1 MFFQIKEIVLWPR
14 GADKPPRRVKF
25 QLGKVNVISGASRTG
40 KSAVIPIIDY
50 CLGSGSCSIPV
61 NTIRKNCEWFGV
73 VIATSQGEKLLARR
87 EPGAQRSTEDM
98 FIMEATSI
106 AELPLS
112 VTKNTS
118 ADAIRRLLDELAG
131 LTNLD
136 FSGGDESATGF
147 GGRPSFRDLAA
158 FTFQPQNVVANPDV
172 LFFKTNTY
180 EHREKLRK
188 IFPYVLGAVT
198 PSLMA
203 MQFEL
208 RRTQQELRRKEREL
222 KQAREVSAQWL
233 ADLKA
238 KFSEAQEL
246 GLTTRT
252 DVEPSRDQ
260 MIELLSEIVSRTDL
274 TLAVTTNTIT
284 DAMQELG
291 SLEGEERTVSRELT
305 VLRHRLEEMN
315 RMRRGAD
322 AYQGA
327 LIVQRDRLQL
337 SKWISSHAGH
347 GSDCPVCGSHTESSQ
362 RKLTHLAE
370 RLKEVE
376 VEVGVDTE
384 VPAAF
389 ERELQR
395 VTTEVDVTSERLKS
409 VQIRRRALSSR
420 SDEARSRQ
428 YSAKKAERFVG
439 NLEAALD
446 LHRRLGSDAE
456 LVEEVSRLTELELD
470 LRAKLRGQDIDAR
483 KRRALQNVNT
493 NAARLLPLL
502 DAERPEDPVS
512 LEVDDLTVKVI
523 GLDRADYLS
532 EIGSGSNWLSYHL
545 AVLLGLHQ
553 FFLSQTK
560 SPIPAF
566 LVLDQPSQVYFPTKV
581 VDRDGDQVDDDPQLT
596 RDEDVEAVRKAFQ
609 VLGQVVNAAQG
620 KLQVL
625 VLDHASKEVWGDVE
639 GVVGV
644 EDWRGGTKLVPMEWM
659 Q

>member
-1 MFFQIKEIVLWPR
+1 MFLQIKEIVLWPR
-14 GADKPPRRVKF
+14 GAQFEPRRITF
-25 QLGKVNVISGASRTG
+25 ELGKVNVISGASRTG

-61 NTIRKNCEWFGV
+61 NTIRKHCEWFGV
-73 VIATSQGEKLLARR
+73 VISTSQGEKLLARR
-87 EPGAQRSTEDM
+87 EPGAQRCTDDM
-98 FIMEATSI
+98 FIFEAATI
-106 AELPLS
+106 NEIPYTVA
-112 VTKNTS
+112 KNTT
-118 ADAIRRLLDELAG
+118 ADAVRRHLDGLAG

-136 FSGGDESATGF
+136 FSGGEEASSGF
-147 GGRPSFRDLAA
+147 DGRPSFRDLAA

-208 RRTQQELRRKEREL
+208 RRAQQELRRKEREL
-222 KQAREVSAQWL
+222 KQARDVSAQWL

-246 GLTTRT
+246 GLTART
-252 DVEPSRDQ
+252 DGDLSRDQ
-260 MIELLSEIVSRTDL
+260 MIEALTEIVSRSDL
-274 TLAVTTNTIT
+274 TLAVTTNTIS
-284 DAMQELG
+284 DALRELG
-291 SLEGEERTVSRELT
+291 ELETEERVVSRELT
-305 VLRHRLEEMN
+305 VLRHRFEEMN
-315 RMRRGAD
+315 RMRRGTD

-327 LIVQRDRLQL
+327 LTVQRDRLQL
-337 SKWISSHAGH
+337 SKWLTSHTGESA
-347 GSDCPVCGSHTESSQ
+347 DCPVCGSHTDSAK
-362 RKLTHLAE
+362 RKLTNLAE
-370 RLKEVE
+370 RLKEIE
-376 VEVGVDTE
+376 AETGVDNE

-395 VTTEVDVTSERLKS
+395 VSSELSVAAERLKS

-420 SDEARSRQ
+420 SEEARSRQ
-428 YSAKKAERFVG
+428 FATQKAERFVG

-456 LVEEVSRLTELELD
+456 LVEEVNRLSELEQE
-470 LRAKLRGQDIDAR
+470 LRKKLRNQDIESR
-483 KRRALQNVNT
+483 KRHAVSSINA
-493 NAARLLPLL
+493 NAARLLPRL

-512 LEVDDLTVKVI
+512 LEIDDLTVKVI
-523 GLDRADYLS
+523 GPDRADYLS

-545 AVLLGLHQ
+545 AMLLGLHQ
-553 FFLSQTK
+553 FFLSQSS
-560 SPIPAF
+560 SPIPGF
-566 LVLDQPSQVYFPTKV
+566 LVLDQPSQVYFPKKV
-581 VDRDGDQVDDDPQLT
+581 VERQGDQVDEDPQFT

-609 VLGQVVNAAQG
+609 VMGQVVEAAKG

-625 VLDHASKEVWGDVE
+625 VLDHASRDVWGAIP

-644 EDWRGGTKLVPMEWM
+644 EDWRAGTKLVPMEWM
-659 Q
+659 

>member
-1 MFFQIKEIVLWPR
+1 MFLQIKEIVLWPR
-14 GADKPPRRVKF
+14 GADRSPRRVKF

-73 VIATSQGEKLLARR
+73 VIVTTQGEKLLARR
-87 EPGAQRSTEDM
+87 EPGAQRNTDDM
-98 FIMEATSI
+98 FIMEAANISEI
-106 AELPLS
+106 PRS

-118 ADAIRRLLDELAG
+118 ADAIRRRLDELAG

-136 FSGGDESATGF
+136 FTGGDESATGF
-147 GGRPSFRDLAA
+147 DGRLSFRDLAA

-188 IFPYVLGAVT
+188 IFPYILGAVT

-222 KQAREVSAQWL
+222 KQARDVSAQWL
-233 ADLKA
+233 ADIKA

-246 GLTTRT
+246 GLTPRT
-252 DVEPSRDQ
+252 DAEISRNQ

-274 TLAVTTNTIT
+274 TLAVTTNTISV
-284 DAMQELG
+284 ALQELG
-291 SLEGEERTVSRELT
+291 ALEAEERTVSRELT
-305 VLRHRLEEMN
+305 VLRHRFEEMN

-322 AYQGA
+322 AYQEA
-327 LIVQRDRLQL
+327 LGVQRDRLQL
-337 SKWISSHAGH
+337 SKWIASHASD
-347 GSDCPVCGSHTESSQ
+347 GSDCPICGSHTDSAK
-362 RKLTHLAE
+362 RKLAHLAK
-370 RLKEVE
+370 RLEEVE
-376 VEVGVDTE
+376 AEVGIDKE

-395 VTTEVDVTSERLKS
+395 VTSEVGVTSERLIS
-409 VQIRRRALSSR
+409 VQIRKRALSSR
-420 SDEARSRQ
+420 SAEARSQ
-428 YSAKKAERFVG
+428 QFAAKKAERFVG
-439 NLEAALD
+439 NLEAALE

-456 LVEEVSRLTELELD
+456 LVEDVNRLIELERE
-470 LRAKLRGQDIDAR
+470 LRAKLRSQDIDAR
-483 KRRALQNVNT
+483 KRRALQSVNT

-502 DAERPEDPVS
+502 DAERPDDPVS

-523 GLDRADYLS
+523 GPDRADYLS
-532 EIGSGSNWLSYHL
+532 EIGSGSNWLSYHI

-553 FFLSQTK
+553 FFLAQPN

-566 LVLDQPSQVYFPTKV
+566 LVLDQPSQVYFPKKV
-581 VDRDGDQVDDDPQLT
+581 VDREGDPVDDDPQFT

-609 VLGQVVNAAQG
+609 VMGQVVNAARG
-620 KLQVL
+620 KLQIL
-625 VLDHASKEVWGDVE
+625 VLDHASHDVWGDIE
-639 GVVGV
+639 GVVSV
-644 EDWRGGTKLVPMEWM
+644 EDWRFGTKLVPIDWL